1 MKSIRTKSKIAG
13 LLLALLVLITT
24 LGAFAV
30 TAFAAEGSLCTSTE
44 SCAGTYVNGFCS
56 VCSGYEPAALNAD
69 GYYEIA
75 SAGHLF
81 WYANY
86 INTVDRT
93 ANAVLTADIDLENRP
108 WTPIGVMGEDS
119 NSFHGVFDG
128 QYHTITGLNVTA
140 TSNGAG
146 FFGEVRTG
154 TVKNFTIYGEV
165 VVNTEVD
172 YVGGVI
178 GSICGVNGET
188 DLERN
193 GAIIQNI
200 TSYVNLTAKAH
211 GVGMIGGFVG
221 YANHQSLIENCS
233 WYGAFDAGSCHV
245 DNGAGGFIGKTQ
257 ENTSEVTIRNC
268 AAYGTIK
275 TNYAGDYNNTA
286 TIYIGGFLGLS
297 DTGAKT
303 VLENCLFAGKFER
316 GENLIDEA
324 RLGAF
329 GTLRSVNAIKNC
341 YYLGDDSLEAVHSD
355 SNLKPGSDNVEITSV
370 TKAQLLSGEV
380 AYKLG
385 EHFGQTLEGENRQ
398 SYPVLGGEAVPSS
411 RFEIYGQQLGIGGD
425 LSMKY
430 YVMGYAPEF
439 NSKGLYMEFSH
450 NGVKTKVYAGEPNAD
465 GFYVFIL
472 EGINPQCMGDSIRA
486 MLYYNETEVTSHGCE
501 DGKEYSV
508 EKNLL
513 NLLAKH
519 PDDAA
524 LVALIKDTLAYGE
537 AASAYKDHQTMTGNT
552 YTENSS
558 NREILDATVTPSGAF
573 TGYTVVFGQVNFIKV
588 SVALET
594 GYTLFLDGTDITTQL
609 VDGIFK
615 TDGIAP
621 TNFDKKFTFEIK
633 NGDTSVQTFAVSVND
648 YIGAQK
654 DSATMGNLVKA
665 LYNYGVSAKVY
676 NHVKTGGGDHYYVD
690 DVCACGKLYTI
701 DATAMTADELK
712 AAVADQLA
720 AGKTNINV
728 ALAADA
734 KLEMF
739 SAIWTAFS
747 ESTAADGSINL
758 TISGAKTVPD
768 YGFFDNDNYFENGE
782 KNIAGDKLKSLTLTD
797 VETIGDFAF
806 SACTY
811 LESVNL
817 PQVVTIGECAFNE
830 WKKGTK
836 LTSLNLPNATTIGD
850 WAFAYSSLLTSVN
863 LPKVVTIGTVA
874 FADCDLRTLDLPE
887 ATTIG
892 GEAFMNND
900 NLVSCSAPK
909 ATTIDYYP
917 WGSNGTSKLERLEL
931 TAVGDFTLGNNL
943 FAYTP
948 TEQIDLVLNKDKET
962 QVTQNEDGTATW
974 KTTNSNG
981 GKLEYTFKS
990 ITFVGE

>member
-233 WYGAFDAGSCHV
+233 WYGALDAGSCHV

-558 NREILDATVTPSGAF
+558 NREIPDATVTPSGAF

-621 TNFDKKFTFEIK
+621 TNFDKNFTFEIK
-633 NGDTSVQTFAVSVND
+633 NGDTVVQTFAVSVND